1 MTIGESNHQDTVL
14 NKYKN
19 TNLDVVHTLSKVSH
33 DGYDNLG
40 PQSNLYDFIV
50 FYRKDNNMC
59 IDIWHREY
67 WYNGEDNEEYQ
78 KLNNINGYVKYLF
91 RNNNF

>member
-1 MTIGESNHQDTVL
+1 MVIIESNHQDTVL

-19 TNLDVVHTLSKVSH
+19 TNLDVIHSICKMTH
-33 DGYDNLG
+33 DGFDNEG

-50 FYRKDNNMC
+50 FYRKNNDVC

-67 WYNGEDNEEYQ
+67 WYNGEDDQEYI
-78 KLNNINGYVKYLF
+78 KINDISCYLKYLF

>member
-1 MTIGESNHQDTVL
+1 MVNKESTHQDIVL

-19 TNLDVVHTLSKVSH
+19 TNLDVIHKVCKVSH
-33 DGYDNLG
+33 DGFDNLG

-50 FYRKDNNMC
+50 FYMKNDDIC

-67 WYNGEDNEEYQ
+67 WYNGEDDEEYQ
-78 KLNNINGYVKYLF
+78 KLPHISNYIRNLF